1 MIKWRNKMEEPL
13 KIVRLGD
20 CSREERQQLLKRSEF
35 DVTFVVP
42 TVRVIVEEVKKRG
55 DEALLEYSSSLDKVK
70 LSSKQLQVSKEEMRE
85 AYKKID
91 PEIVDAIKKASK
103 AVEKFHLGQ
112 LPNERMMKLQSGV
125 KAGQLVR
132 PLEKVGAYVPGGLA
146 RYPSS
151 LLMAVVPAKVAG
163 VKKIIVCSPPKI
175 DGEIDSTTLV
185 AADVAGVD
193 KVFKIGGAQAIAA
206 MAYGTATI
214 PRVDKIVGPGN
225 IYVVAA
231 KHVVSADVEIDFAA
245 GPSEV
250 LILADSSADPGYIAV
265 DLLAQAEHDPAAAAV
280 LVTTSEKI
288 ARKVSEL
295 VQTMLKNS
303 PREQIMVKS
312 LNKYGRAVV
321 AKDLNEAIEFVNDYA
336 PEHLQIMV
344 ERPNKL
350 LRRVNNAGAIFV
362 GPYAPVSAGDLAVGP
377 NHILPTGG
385 AARRRSGLSV
395 LDFVKL
401 PTVQVLTKPG
411 LKRVA
416 SVAEKL
422 AEAEG
427 LPGHA
432 QSIRRRFR
440 K

>member
-1 MIKWRNKMEEPL
+1 MEEPL
-13 KIVRLGD
+13 KIVQLGD
-20 CSREERQQLLKRSEF
+20 CSPEERQQLLKRSEI
-35 DVTFVVP
+35 DATFVVP

-55 DEALLEYSSSLDKVK
+55 DEALLEYSSTLDKVK
-70 LSSKQLQVSKEEMRE
+70 LGSKRLQVSKEEIRE

-91 PEIVDAIKKASK
+91 PDIVDAIKKAAK
-103 AVEKFHLGQ
+103 AIEKFHVGQ
-112 LPNERMMKLQSGV
+112 LPKERMMKLQSGV
-125 KAGQLVR
+125 RAGQLVR

-185 AADVAGVD
+185 AADVAGVNR
-193 KVFKIGGAQAIAA
+193 VFKVGGAQAIAA

-231 KHVVSADVEIDFAA
+231 KQLVSADVEIDFAA

-250 LILADSSADPGYIAV
+250 LILADSSSDPGYVAV

-280 LVTTSEKI
+280 LVTTSDKL
-288 ARKVSEL
+288 AREVVEL
-295 VQTMLKNS
+295 VLTALKGH
-303 PREQIMVKS
+303 PREEIVLKS
-312 LNKYGRAVV
+312 LNRYGRVV
-321 AKDLNEAIEFVNDYA
+321 LAKDLAEAIEFVNDYA

-344 ERPNKL
+344 ERPSRLLKL
-350 LRRVNNAGAIFV
+350 VNNAGSIFV

-395 LDFVKL
+395 LDFIKL
-401 PTVQVLTKPG
+401 PTVQMLTKEG
-411 LKRVA
+411 LGRVA
-416 SVAEKL
+416 GVAEKL

>member
-1 MIKWRNKMEEPL
+1 MEEPL

-55 DEALLEYSSSLDKVK
+55 DEALLEYSSSLDKVR
-70 LSSKQLQVSKEEMRE
+70 LSSKQLQVSKEEIRE
-85 AYKKID
+85 AYGKID
-91 PEIVDAIKKASK
+91 PEIVDAIKKAAKSI
-103 AVEKFHLGQ
+103 EKFHLGQ
-112 LPNERMMKLQSGV
+112 LPKERMMELQPGI

-132 PLEKVGAYVPGGLA
+132 PLENVGAYVPGGLA

-151 LLMAVVPAKVAG
+151 LLMAVIPAKVAG
-163 VKKIIVCSPPKI
+163 VKEIIVCSPPKI
-175 DGEIDSTTLV
+175 DGKIDPTTLV
-185 AADVAGVD
+185 AADVAGAD

-250 LILADSSADPGYIAV
+250 LILADSSANPDYIAV

-280 LVTTSEKI
+280 LVTTSEKLTLE
-288 ARKVSEL
+288 VSEL
-295 VQTMLKNS
+295 VKTMLKGN
-303 PREQIMVKS
+303 PREEIMRKS

-344 ERPNKL
+344 ERPTKL
-350 LRRVNNAGAIFV
+350 LRRVNNAGSIFV
-362 GPYAPVSAGDLAVGP
+362 GPYAPVAAGDLAVGP

-401 PTVQVLTKPG
+401 PTVQVLTKQG

-416 SVAEKL
+416 SGAEKL

>member
-1 MIKWRNKMEEPL
+1 MEKPL

-20 CSREERQQLLKRSEF
+20 CSLEERQQLLTRSEL
-35 DVTFVVP
+35 DVASVVS
-42 TVRVIVEEVKKRG
+42 TVREIVEDVKKHG
-55 DEALLEYSSSLDKVK
+55 DEALLEYSSRFDKVR
-70 LSSKQLQVSKEEMRE
+70 LNRKQLQVSKKEIRG
-85 AYKKID
+85 AYRKID

-103 AVEKFHLGQ
+103 AIEKFHLGQ
-112 LPNERMMKLQSGV
+112 LPKERMMELQRGI

-163 VKKIIVCSPPKI
+163 VKEIIVCSPPKI
-175 DGEIDSTTLV
+175 DGEIDPTTLV

-193 KVFKIGGAQAIAA
+193 KVFKVGGAQAIAA
-206 MAYGTATI
+206 MAYGTVTI
-214 PRVDKIVGPGN
+214 PKVDKIVGPGN

-250 LILADSSADPGYIAV
+250 LILADASANPEYIAV
-265 DLLAQAEHDPAAAAV
+265 DLLAQAEHDPAAAAI
-280 LVTTSEKI
+280 LVTTSEKL
-288 ARKVSEL
+288 AREVSEL
-295 VQTMLKNS
+295 VQTMLKGS
-303 PREQIMVKS
+303 PREEIMLKS
-312 LNKYGRAVV
+312 LNKYGQAVV
-321 AKDLNEAIEFVNDYA
+321 ANDLNDAIEFVNDYA

-344 ERPNKL
+344 ERPNKV
-350 LRRVNNAGAIFV
+350 LRLVENAGAIFV
-362 GPYAPVSAGDLAVGP
+362 GPYAPVAAGDLAVGP

-401 PTVQVLTKPG
+401 PTVQVLTKQG